1 MILHLFINKFKEVS
15 IFSIYNIVIYMFNN
29 IDLIPDNSITWYLMI
44 IY

>member
-1 MILHLFINKFKEVS
+1 
-15 IFSIYNIVIYMFNN
+15 VIYMFNN